1 MSEQELMNVLR
12 NSLYP
17 GAQDESI
24 KMVIGYCKA
33 SGLDPMQKPVHIV
46 PMWDSK
52 ARTMRDVIMPGI
64 GSYRTQAARSGEYA
78 GISEPEF
85 GPDVTEKVGDITIT
99 YPAWCRVVV
108 KRLLANGLIAEFAA
122 TERWKENYATAGK
135 DSQAPNAMWK
145 KRPYAQLAK
154 CFDAET
160 EVLTTHGFQRFS
172 DVTGMVIQVTPDGM
186 LPCDA
191 IPFSQKYD
199 GEMII
204 ADGTRLNF
212 AVTPNHDMLTTA
224 GKVEAGVMFEQAT
237 KMGNKFQIPR
247 APEASTKE
255 AAIPDGVLKLAGYYL
270 ADGSHTGY
278 RQFRIAVS
286 RSRKVDALRELA
298 LHDRESVRA
307 EAGNVAVSNGRE
319 IVTIYDK
326 NVFTYGFDLIADLV
340 SQDKTLN
347 VPAVLALSRRQ
358 ARVMADAILEF
369 DGSETPSGVR
379 RLTQANEN
387 VLRGFE
393 LLAVHGGLS
402 VSSRTSRQSDIG
414 HAYTVTVSEADHF
427 PVVKGVEKNSASLVM
442 RRNVG
447 GVVWCVTVPSGVIVV
462 RRHGF
467 SMLCGNCAE
476 AQALRKAFPEI
487 GAQPTADEMEGK
499 IIDDGAAVFDGGVVP
514 NNKEYQKELPV
525 YTEAQLV
532 KNLPAWHEAIN
543 SGRTTADKIIAKV
556 SSGYRLT
563 QEITDRIR
571 SLEKQQEVDPFV
583 ADMDAAEQLE
593 QESAQ

>member
-1 MSEQELMNVLR
+1 VNGFENITENAMNEPVVRKETHALAMSEQELMNVLR

-85 GPDVTEKVGDITIT
+85 GPDVTEEFGNITIT
-99 YPAWCRVVV
+99 YPSWCRVVV

-154 CFDAET
+154 C
-160 EVLTTHGFQRFS
+160 
-172 DVTGMVIQVTPDGM
+172 
-186 LPCDA
+186 
-191 IPFSQKYD
+191 
-199 GEMII
+199 
-204 ADGTRLNF
+204 
-212 AVTPNHDMLTTA
+212 
-224 GKVEAGVMFEQAT
+224 
-237 KMGNKFQIPR
+237 
-247 APEASTKE
+247 
-255 AAIPDGVLKLAGYYL
+255 
-270 ADGSHTGY
+270 
-278 RQFRIAVS
+278 
-286 RSRKVDALRELA
+286 
-298 LHDRESVRA
+298 
-307 EAGNVAVSNGRE
+307 
-319 IVTIYDK
+319 
-326 NVFTYGFDLIADLV
+326 
-340 SQDKTLN
+340 
-347 VPAVLALSRRQ
+347 
-358 ARVMADAILEF
+358 
-369 DGSETPSGVR
+369 
-379 RLTQANEN
+379 
-387 VLRGFE
+387 
-393 LLAVHGGLS
+393 
-402 VSSRTSRQSDIG
+402 
-414 HAYTVTVSEADHF
+414 
-427 PVVKGVEKNSASLVM
+427 
-442 RRNVG
+442 
-447 GVVWCVTVPSGVIVV
+447 
-462 RRHGF
+462 
-467 SMLCGNCAE
+467 AE

-499 IIDDGAAVFDGGVVP
+499 IIDDGAAVFDGGVNP

-525 YTEAQLV
+525 YTDAQLA
-532 KNLPAWHEAIN
+532 KNLPAWQEAIN
-543 SGRTTADKIIAKV
+543 SDRTTADKIIAKV

-583 ADMDAAEQLE
+583 ADMESSEQFE
-593 QESAQ
+593 QEYSK